1 MSDAPT
7 ELRVFHN
14 RLRRLLNIDKPDLV
28 GAGVI
33 ASDDDIGSWQA
44 FRHDPFR
51 FFIACSEDQA
61 ARLWR
66 LMEVGRVRPKR
77 VQLSRQRG
85 YRTPA
90 SVIRCC
96 RPGRWGNR
104 FRVGVPP
111 GYTAAQA
118 VADHR
123 AWLMR
128 QPALIAQAVQDLR
141 GADLGCFCPLDAP
154 CHVDTL
160 LEVANS

>member
-7 ELRVFHN
+7 ELSVFHN
-14 RLRRLLNIDKPDLV
+14 RLRLLLNVDMGQLV
-28 GAGVI
+28 DAGVI
-33 ASDDDIGSWQA
+33 SSDDTGSWQA
-44 FRHDPFR
+44 FRNDPFR
-51 FFIACSEDQA
+51 WLIRAPFEDV
-61 ARLWR
+61 R
-66 LMEVGRVRPKR
+66 RVWLIIEPTRSPKR

-90 SVIRCC
+90 GVIRCC

-111 GYTAAQA
+111 GYTANQA